1 MVLKKSKN
9 SKEKMTKAEEKIG
22 KEIDINEKDIENLPK
37 QKMSI
42 RDILKNRM
50 VLALI
55 AVILSVIIVFGTSM
69 IGNILLNE
77 KVEVYSVKKNITK
90 GTQILEDM
98 IVKKD
103 VSKFGIANDVVYD
116 KSEIIGKYAI
126 TDLFEGDI
134 LRKIRINDKIP
145 YEFEYLSN
153 LNDDEYAYTIKIDE
167 SRNALSSRIRSGDVV
182 TIIAIDNESQENKAV
197 IPDELKYIEVMAV
210 INAEMTDVKDKKDI
224 NNNNDITSIIVKA
237 RGNEQLC
244 RLAEANSKSDISI
257 ALVCRD
263 DDEKKEELLYKY
275 ISRPQEEQEEQE
287 EHSNIEDER
296 NYNTVIEEDIINDK
310 ENDSS
315 MGQ

>member
-1 MVLKKSKN
+1 MVFKKSKN
-9 SKEKMTKAEEKIG
+9 SKEKIG
-22 KEIDINEKDIENLPK
+22 KEVDFNENAIENLPK
-37 QKMSI
+37 QKISI
-42 RDILKNRM
+42 RDMLKNRM

-77 KVEVYSVKKNITK
+77 KVEVYSVKNNITK

-98 IVKKD
+98 IIKKD

-134 LRKIRINDKIP
+134 LRKIRINDKMP

-167 SRNALSSRIRSGDVV
+167 PRNVVSSKIRKGDIV
-182 TIIAIDNESQENKAV
+182 SV
-197 IPDELKYIEVMAV
+197 IPKKDTGNNEERTDIPNELKYIEVLAV
-210 INAEMTDVKDKKDI
+210 INEVMNDVKDSSDI
-224 NNNNDITSIIVKA
+224 NKDNPITGIIVKA
-237 RGNEQLC
+237 RNFRQLVS
-244 RLAEANSKSDISI
+244 LANANTDGVSV

-263 DDEKKEELLYKY
+263 NPEKAEKLLNFKFDE
-275 ISRPQEEQEEQE
+275 SG
-287 EHSNIEDER
+287 
-296 NYNTVIEEDIINDK
+296 
-310 ENDSS
+310 EN
-315 MGQ
+315 